1 MATQTLPEL
10 GSIEPNQHGY
20 REFTLGKFTFNRDEY
35 FAHIALAQG
44 HAHDPGRRVPAR
56 HAARRRV
63 GVLLR
68 HRQLRRAWSGTVNHY
83 GTVDLYAGRFNEHYR
98 KAGRDY
104 SENFPAELI
113 TRVFQAILEDW
124 TNADVRSLRGAAGDG
139 HARSGPRTAATRR
152 RSRGT
157 A

>member
-10 GSIEPNQHGY
+10 GSLEPNQHGY

-35 FAHIALAQG
+35 FAHIAWPKG
-44 HAHDPGRRVPAR
+44 THMIPAD
-56 HAARRRV
+56 AF
-63 GVLLR
+63 LR
-68 HRQLRRAWSGTVNHY
+68 AMQRDVAWGFFYGIVNFDAVVGTVNHY
-83 GTVDLYAGRFNEHYR
+83 GNVDLYAGRFNEHYR

-104 SENFPAELI
+104 VENFPAELI

-124 TNADVRSLRGAAGDG
+124 TNDGIRSLRGAAGDR
-139 HARSGPRTAATRR
+139 ARRSGPRTAATRK